1 MRTANTTWFS
11 WMLWQVDE
19 GIWCSSLAQRRS
31 WQEATHAVANTDL
44 VETLAKMFGAEYD
57 KYFVELLKPVL
68 RFAKPGRSSS
78 DKAMAVGII
87 GEVSIHPG
95 APPLTAC
102 NTSPQ
107 PRMLAGVKAHGWQGH
122 DQVPTPCHALCVR
135 GTAHQQGAAKCLLLC
150 WCPLERGWSR
160 CRDTLP
166 CRDPQGS

>member
-31 WQEATHAVANTDL
+31 WQEATHALAITDL

-87 GEVSIHPG
+87 GEVSIHPC
-95 APPLTAC
+95 APP
-102 NTSPQ
+102 S
-107 PRMLAGVKAHGWQGH
+107 AHGMQH
-122 DQVPTPCHALCVR
+122 LTTTSDAF
-135 GTAHQQGAAKCLLLC
+135 
-150 WCPLERGWSR
+150 R
-160 CRDTLP
+160 CQSTWVAR
-166 CRDPQGS
+166 S